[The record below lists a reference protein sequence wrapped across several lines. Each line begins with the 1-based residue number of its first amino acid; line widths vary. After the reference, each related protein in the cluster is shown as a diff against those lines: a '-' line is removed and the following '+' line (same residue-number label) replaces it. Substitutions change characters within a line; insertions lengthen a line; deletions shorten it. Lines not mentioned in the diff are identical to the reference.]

1 MYVTYSRREIEENR
15 KFYEMMYD
23 PSHQLVKMDQVM
35 DWNFVSKQLEVFYP
49 YSIGRPT
56 KDPIM
61 LVKILLIQYLEG

>member
-35 DWNFVSKQLEVFYP
+35 DWNFVSKQLEVFF
-49 YSIGRPT
+49 IHT
-56 KDPIM
+56 V
-61 LVKILLIQYLEG
+61 LVAQQKIRSCW